1 LSPPAGDE
9 QELVAPVEIIHT
21 RDGAVGGGEGM
32 KQLVVLVGLPG
43 SGKTAYQR
51 EHPDWV
57 IVSRSAIRQS
67 MFRCSF
73 DAAFEST
80 VDRIFH
86 VALVEAL
93 DSPADIVCVDEPNL
107 TREERAPFVELAR
120 LSGRDSVAHVMTEAP
135 VDVAYER
142 MQRNLKRLAFEKP
155 HLRVRAF
162 PRKAYE
168 LLAGRYELV
177 EDGEGFSSVERPSA
191 LSSAA
196 TRPGTKVVVSTG
208 RKLERE
214 PLPLFTS

>member
-1 LSPPAGDE
+1 MSESLSRARRSSILE
-9 QELVAPVEIIHT
+9 
-21 RDGAVGGGEGM
+21 DGAAGGGEGM
-32 KQLVVLVGLPG
+32 KQLVVLIGLPG

-57 IVSRSAIRQS
+57 VVSRSAIRQS

-73 DAAFEST
+73 DAAFEGT

-86 VALVEAL
+86 AALVEAL

-120 LSGRDSVAHVMTEAP
+120 LSGRDSIAHVMIEAP

-162 PRKAYE
+162 PRKVYE
-168 LLAGRYELV
+168 LLASRYELV
-177 EDGEGFSSVERPSA
+177 EDGEGFSSVERAGAPALAGTRPSA
-191 LSSAA
+191 
-196 TRPGTKVVVSTG
+196 KVVVSTG
-208 RKLERE
+208 GKLERE

>member
-1 LSPPAGDE
+1 
-9 QELVAPVEIIHT
+9 
-21 RDGAVGGGEGM
+21 M

-57 IVSRSAIRQS
+57 VVSRSAIRQS

-86 VALVEAL
+86 AALVEAL

-120 LSGRDSVAHVMTEAP
+120 LSGRDSIAHVMIEAP
-135 VDVAYER
+135 VDAAYDR

-155 HLRVRAF
+155 HLRVRVF
-162 PRKAYE
+162 PRKAFEILASSYE
-168 LLAGRYELV
+168 RV
-177 EDGEGFSSVERPSA
+177 EDGEGFSSVERASTPMFASA
-191 LSSAA
+191 
-196 TRPGTKVVVSTG
+196 RPGTKVVVSTG
-208 RKLERE
+208 GRLERE

>member
-1 LSPPAGDE
+1 MSGSLSHSWRSSILATVRSE
-9 QELVAPVEIIHT
+9 
-21 RDGAVGGGEGM
+21 GGEGM

-57 IVSRSAIRQS
+57 VVSRSAIRQS

-73 DAAFEST
+73 DVAFEST

-86 VALVEAL
+86 AALVEAL
-93 DSPADIVCVDEPNL
+93 DSPADIVCIDEPNL

-120 LSGRDSVAHVMTEAP
+120 LSGRDSVAHVMSEAP

-155 HLRVRAF
+155 DLRVRAF
-162 PRKAYE
+162 PRKSYE
-168 LLAGRYELV
+168 FLASRYELV
-177 EDGEGFSSVERPSA
+177 EDAEGFSWVERVSTPA
-191 LSSAA
+191 CFVG
-196 TRPGTKVVVSTG
+196 TRPDTKVVVSTG
-208 RKLERE
+208 GKLKRE